1 MSHIN
6 IMYKFDYNSQDIPQ
20 ELNEKDKFNKKLK
33 FANLDTID
41 RNNPELIMKQKSEF
55 IQHENFLIFP
65 KELIDKK
72 PRCFNNFDF
81 AKRKENTADEY
92 VLPIDD
98 RNLEDKTKLPI
109 IRIDG
114 VDVGA
119 GRGFG
124 NLNVSNDIR
133 NGEDS
138 RLQNHKFKKIK
149 EAEVIDRFEF
159 LDKDIQNPHNLI
171 LPFPR
176 GGEITRKKPIIK
188 KELDNKNFSFNYN
201 E

>member
-1 MSHIN
+1 
-6 IMYKFDYNSQDIPQ
+6 MYKFDYDSDIKTS
-20 ELNEKDKFNKKLK
+20 NIIEKKDNYNKKLK

-41 RNNPELIMKQKSEF
+41 RNKPELIMKQKSEY

-65 KELIDKK
+65 KDEKAKK
-72 PRCFNNFDF
+72 TETIMRSEVRPDDYNIPIENKSNNLQD
-81 AKRKENTADEY
+81 AA
-92 VLPIDD
+92 
-98 RNLEDKTKLPI
+98 KLPV

-114 VDVGA
+114 IDTGA

-124 NLNVSNDIR
+124 NLNISNNIR

-138 RLQNHKFKKIK
+138 RAQNNKFKKIK

-188 KELDNKNFSFNYN
+188 KELDNKKFSFNYN
-201 E
+201 GSN

>member
-1 MSHIN
+1 
-6 IMYKFDYNSQDIPQ
+6 MYKFDYNNTNNTD
-20 ELNEKDKFNKKLK
+20 NTDKSDKPSLSKKLK
-33 FANLDTID
+33 YTDLDTIN
-41 RNNPELIMKQKSEF
+41 RNRPELIMKQKSEF
-55 IQHENFLIFP
+55 ILHENFLLFP
-65 KELIDKK
+65 KKTLKK
-72 PRCFNNFDF
+72 T
-81 AKRKENTADEY
+81 EEY
-92 VLPIDD
+92 NLPIENKQTD
-98 RNLEDKTKLPI
+98 NLEDAVKKPI

-124 NLNVSNDIR
+124 NLNISNDIR

-138 RLQNHKFKKIK
+138 RSQNNKFKKIK

-159 LDKDIQNPHNLI
+159 LDKDIQNPYNLI

>member
-1 MSHIN
+1 
-6 IMYKFDYNSQDIPQ
+6 MYKFDYDSDIKTS
-20 ELNEKDKFNKKLK
+20 NIIEKKDNYNKKLK

-41 RNNPELIMKQKSEF
+41 RNKPELIMKQKSEY

-65 KELIDKK
+65 KDKK
-72 PRCFNNFDF
+72 AKKTETIMRSEVRPDDYNIPIENKSNNLQD
-81 AKRKENTADEY
+81 T
-92 VLPIDD
+92 
-98 RNLEDKTKLPI
+98 TKLPV

-114 VDVGA
+114 IDTGA

-124 NLNVSNDIR
+124 NLIVSNDIR
-133 NGEDS
+133 TGEDS
-138 RLQNHKFKKIK
+138 RSQNNKFKKIK

-188 KELDNKNFSFNYN
+188 KELDNKKFSFNYN
-201 E
+201 GSN

>member
-1 MSHIN
+1 
-6 IMYKFDYNSQDIPQ
+6 
-20 ELNEKDKFNKKLK
+20 
-33 FANLDTID
+33 
-41 RNNPELIMKQKSEF
+41 MKQKSEY

-65 KELIDKK
+65 KDKK
-72 PRCFNNFDF
+72 AKKTETIMRSEVRPDDYNIPIENKSNNLQD
-81 AKRKENTADEY
+81 T
-92 VLPIDD
+92 
-98 RNLEDKTKLPI
+98 TKLPV

-114 VDVGA
+114 IDTGA

-124 NLNVSNDIR
+124 NLIVSNDIR
-133 NGEDS
+133 TGEDS
-138 RLQNHKFKKIK
+138 RAQNNKFKKIK

-188 KELDNKNFSFNYN
+188 KELDNKKFSFNYN
-201 E
+201 GSN

>member
-1 MSHIN
+1 MF
-6 IMYKFDYNSQDIPQ
+6 KFDYTF
-20 ELNEKDKFNKKLK
+20 EEKPSNNLNKKLK
-33 FANLDTID
+33 FAELDIID
-41 RNNPELIMKQKSEF
+41 RNKPELILKQKSEY

-65 KELIDKK
+65 KDKK
-72 PRCFNNFDF
+72 
-81 AKRKENTADEY
+81 AKKTETIMRSEIRPNDY
-92 VLPIDD
+92 NLPIENKQTD
-98 RNLEDKTKLPI
+98 NLEDATKIPI

-124 NLNVSNDIR
+124 NLKVSNNIR
-133 NGEDS
+133 TGEDS
-138 RLQNHKFKKIK
+138 RAQNNKFKKIK

-188 KELDNKNFSFNYN
+188 KELDNKKFSFNYN